1 MTQRQP
7 NPDEATTNHAASL
20 IAKALQELQ
29 RDAASTPM
37 MERTQSELQATRVA
51 IQELAQRLE
60 HQLTDD
66 RDQRLLLAG
75 QLASLAGSL
84 DKLVTHLEGLSGL
97 MGTLLERLVQAP
109 AEATPPTPTEPSFA
123 AGGEGVSL
131 SLIAVPGFQAL
142 MDIQKA
148 LSGLEEVA
156 GASVERFQEGDSRM
170 LVHLNAALGAQAI
183 ADALHQGTG
192 YNFVVEESK
201 PELARLRLKF
211 VAG

>member
-29 RDAASTPM
+29 RDAASGPM
-37 MERTQSELQATRVA
+37 MGQAQAELQATRAAV
-51 IQELAQRLE
+51 QDLAQRLE
-60 HQLTDD
+60 RQLGDD
-66 RDQRLLLAG
+66 RDQRLMLAG

-84 DKLVTHLEGLSGL
+84 DKLVSHLEGLSGL
-97 MGTLLERLVQAP
+97 MGTLLERLVQSP
-109 AEATPPTPTEPSFA
+109 GEAAPPTPTEPTFA

-170 LVHLNAALGAQAI
+170 LVHLKGALGAQAI
-183 ADALHQGTG
+183 ADALHSGTG
-192 YNFVVEESK
+192 FNFVVEESK
-201 PELARLRLKF
+201 PELARLRLK
-211 VAG
+211 VVSG